1 MNAWLLPVLILII
14 VVGVVALVI
23 YKRRLDLVTTD
34 PPDDQRIEARTHQVG
49 NAVVAEPVVPLFQK
63 MLAKTSA
70 PSRSTVAHAAKQK
83 QQTAPNR
90 LLFFGALWVVLSA
103 VIIGMLV
110 FSRPL
115 IDIVQTYQRTD
126 QFVVVITPFADGTNG
141 QTGRVVAQDLAQLL
155 EQQAGDD
162 MLIVTHNTRPS
173 NEQHAQAIAADT
185 TADVVVWGNVRPGE
199 MLDSESLEPRITYTP
214 RGPFGPNVWAGYAG
228 RFMLPEHFVLS
239 NAPINGK
246 AVMPRL
252 MQALAHYHNGMPD
265 TAYMEMDS
273 LLTDHQALNVP
284 LLWGL
289 RGNIEWA
296 RGTYQQA
303 NTSYQ
308 YAKELSTN
316 EYNTWLYANNLSAIL
331 FDAGNIPAANAEL
344 LLAIEAFQN
353 TKPAAL
359 AYNQGM
365 MSLQRHAY
373 ADALSQFQQAR
384 QAQHDS
390 TIQAPLLLTI
400 AECQR
405 QLGQIGAA
413 ERTLEQ
419 VIVVDGDDETLIPQ
433 QLRTL
438 YHGSIHAATLEQ
450 QGLLAL
456 AQAVNA
462 RGPLAWE
469 LEIASIGNKEQGDQ
483 ALALLNKAVETQ
495 ETVFHEW
502 NTHTTAEEVERHF
515 TKDSAGNPAVL
526 VADGQIAHSTAA
538 LERQRYGLAL
548 AYMQQGYTNGEKSG
562 VFQEI
567 NKLIG
572 TQTPFDKA
580 EALLAGII
588 AAPDTTGASQT
599 YPALIAHGHILR
611 LRHDYEQANE
621 RYNIAQTLAPQQP
634 EGYFGHGMVQLDEG
648 NRAAAR
654 EWFVQSLM
662 QHDAF
667 FPARI
672 KLAEMAVQEG
682 NWEAAIQQLRT
693 VATHYPHES
702 TLLNL
707 ASVLRQSGPSGYAEA
722 EQVLQPL
729 IKQNNPE
736 ALIER
741 GRLRRNAGQMAA
753 AVSDFRRAYEQHTPP
768 SSSGAAFE
776 WGQTLLMNQDYR
788 GAEAQFQAAIKEDT
802 SNMLARL
809 ALVDLYLGPL
819 NDPQAADQHYSIVLD
834 AGIRDANVLV
844 QLGEAL
850 LEHDYANRATVAFQQ
865 AIRQR
870 PDDAMIHHLLAQS
883 HLQLDKPSAAL
894 KEEEHVLELTSN
906 MATDTLM
913 LRADALVGM
922 GEAELQRGNSDQAET
937 HFNEA
942 LTLNGNNLGALIG
955 LGRVATGRGNWAVA
969 QGYFETAVNRGGQ
982 TDPMVLFWLAEAQLR
997 QPDPRG
1003 AIETYQQALAL
1014 KPHFPA
1020 ALLGLAQAQY
1030 ALDSTNPA
1038 PALDTIEQSLAQ
1050 NDRYGEALLFKCK
1063 IQREQGQVDAAWQSC
1078 DEAIA
1083 ANSRL
1088 GEAYY
1093 QRGTIAMQRENYQ
1106 QAVDD
1111 LRRAAIL
1118 YPTADTF
1125 YWLGRAYF
1133 TDNTMVRAATAFA
1146 QAEALQDGGYPE
1158 AQFYRALA
1166 EQRLGQYEVAIASLE
1181 DLVRSARNTEWVGR
1195 AQEELQRLRDFQSP
1209 VQFDVQISGNP

>member
-1 MNAWLLPVLILII
+1 L
-14 VVGVVALVI
+14 
-23 YKRRLDLVTTD
+23 TTD

-63 MLAKTSA
+63 MLAKTGAS
-70 PSRSTVAHAAKQK
+70 SRSTVAHAAKQK

-90 LLFFGALWVVLSA
+90 LLFFGALWVLLSA
-103 VIIGMLV
+103 VIIGILL

-115 IDIVQTYQRTD
+115 IDIIQTYQRTD

-141 QTGRVVAQDLAQLL
+141 QTGHVVAQDLAQLL
-155 EQQAGDD
+155 KQQAGDD

-185 TADVVVWGNVRPGE
+185 TADVVVWGSVRPGE

-214 RGPFGPNVWAGYAG
+214 RGSYGPNVWSGYAG
-228 RFMLPEHFVLS
+228 RFMLPEQFVLS

-246 AVMPRL
+246 AVMPRFIL
-252 MQALAHYHNGMPD
+252 ALAHYHNGIPD
-265 TAYMEMDS
+265 TAYVEMDS

-284 LLWGL
+284 LLWVL

-303 NTSYQ
+303 ITSYQ
-308 YAKELSTN
+308 YAKELSPN

-331 FDAGNIPAANAEL
+331 FDAGNTPAANAEL
-344 LLAIEAFQN
+344 LLAIESFQN

-365 MSLQRHAY
+365 LSLQRHAY
-373 ADALSQFQQAR
+373 AEGLNHFQQAR
-384 QAQHDS
+384 RSQDTLT
-390 TIQAPLLLTI
+390 TIQAPLLLNI

-405 QLGQIGAA
+405 QLGQLEAA
-413 ERTLEQ
+413 ERTIEQ
-419 VIVVDGDDETLIPQ
+419 VAVVDADDRNLIPP
-433 QLRTL
+433 QLRPL
-438 YHGSIHAATLEQ
+438 YQGNIHAATLEQ

-469 LEIASIGNKEQGDQ
+469 LEVASIGNKEQGDQ

-495 ETVFHEW
+495 EQVFHEW

-515 TKDSAGNPAVL
+515 TKDSTGNPAVL
-526 VADGQIAHSTAA
+526 VADGQIARSTAA

-548 AYMQQGYTNGEKSG
+548 AFMQQGYTSAEKTG

-567 NKLIG
+567 SKLIG
-572 TQTPFDKA
+572 SQTPFDKA

-588 AAPDTTGASQT
+588 AAPEVTVSSQT
-599 YPALIAHGHILR
+599 YPALIAHGHILQ
-611 LRHDYEQANE
+611 LRRDYEQANE
-621 RYNIAQTLAPQQP
+621 RYNIAQALAPQQP
-634 EGYFGHGMVQLDEG
+634 EGYFGHGMVQLAEG

-662 QHDAF
+662 KHDAF

-693 VATHYPHES
+693 VATHYPHQS

-736 ALIER
+736 ALMER
-741 GRLRRNAGQMAA
+741 GRIRRDAGQMAA
-753 AVSDFRRAYEQHTPP
+753 AVSDFRQAYEQHTSP

-819 NDPQAADQHYSIVLD
+819 NDPRAADQHYSTVLD
-834 AGIRDANVLV
+834 AGIHDADVLV
-844 QLGEAL
+844 RLGEAL
-850 LEHDYANRATVAFQQ
+850 LEHDQANRATVAFQQ
-865 AIRQR
+865 ALRQR

-906 MATDTLM
+906 MAADTLM
-913 LRADALVGM
+913 LRSDALVGM

-942 LTLNGNNLGALIG
+942 LMLNGNNLGALIG

-1003 AIETYQQALAL
+1003 AMATYQQTLEL

-1038 PALDTIEQSLAQ
+1038 PALDTIQQALDQ
-1050 NDRYGEALLFKCK
+1050 NGRYGEALLFKCK
-1063 IQREQGQVDAAWQSC
+1063 LLREQGQVDAAWQAC

-1093 QRGTIAMQRENYQ
+1093 HRGTIAMQRENYQ

-1146 QAEALQDGGYPE
+1146 KAEAMQDGGYPE

-1166 EQRLGQYEVAIASLE
+1166 EQRLGQYDIAIASLE

-1195 AQEELQRLRDFQSP
+1195 AQEELQRLRDLQSP